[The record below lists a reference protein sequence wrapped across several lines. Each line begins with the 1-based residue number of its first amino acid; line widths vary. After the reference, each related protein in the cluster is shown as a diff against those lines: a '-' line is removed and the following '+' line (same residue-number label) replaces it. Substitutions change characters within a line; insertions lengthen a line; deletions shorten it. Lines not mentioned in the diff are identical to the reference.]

1 MSSFTFFA
9 YIGTTFSPRNF
20 ELSFKFLEIVYNFFN
35 VRAPFSSQKNQ
46 TKSALIHFKEQF

>member
-20 ELSFKFLEIVYNFFN
+20 ELSFKFLEIVYNFFY
-35 VRAPFSSQKNQ
+35 VRGSAPPSPLKKTKQKV
-46 TKSALIHFKEQF
+46 L